1 MTTQQHDLDGLKA
14 LVTGATSGLG
24 RAIAFQLARDGAE
37 VTVHGRD
44 AGRGVQTVEEI
55 QLQGGRAH
63 FVAADL
69 ADAASIAR
77 FAKEVGDI
85 DILVNNAGFS
95 VWGPTE
101 TFALASFD
109 AMFAANV
116 RAPFF
121 LVAAFAP
128 GMVAR
133 GTGSIINI
141 SSMAGR
147 LGLAGGAAYGA
158 TKAALASFTQAWAA
172 EYSPRGIRVNA
183 VAPGPIYTRPEARD
197 LFDSL
202 GAATA
207 MKRAADPP
215 EIAEVVAFLASPR
228 ASYMTGA
235 IVGRR
240 WRPNRDLA
248 IGRHLM
254 SQNTEARN
262 KAIVLEAFDILF
274 NKRDYGAAA
283 RFWSPNYVQQQRTL
297 SPVAT
302 VCSI

>member
-1 MTTQQHDLDGLKA
+1 MTERRDLGGLRA

-24 RAIAFQLARDGAE
+24 RAIAVRLAADGAD

-44 AGRGVQTVEEI
+44 SARGAQTVEAI
-55 QLQGGRAH
+55 HAH
-63 FVAADL
+63 GASARFLAADL
-69 ADAASIAR
+69 NDAASVTRLAND
-77 FAKEVGDI
+77 VGAI

-101 TFALASFD
+101 TFEIASFD

-133 GTGSIINI
+133 GSGSIINI

-158 TKAALASFTQAWAA
+158 TKAAIASLTQAWAA
-172 EYSPRGIRVNA
+172 EYSPRGVRVNA
-183 VAPGPIYTRPEARD
+183 VAPGPIYTRPEARE
-197 LFDSL
+197 LFDTL
-202 GAATA
+202 GATTA
-207 MKRAADPP
+207 MKRAAAPE

-235 IVGRR
+235 IVAADGGRT
-240 WRPNRDLA
+240 A
-248 IGRHLM
+248 I
-254 SQNTEARN
+254 
-262 KAIVLEAFDILF
+262 
-274 NKRDYGAAA
+274 
-283 RFWSPNYVQQQRTL
+283 
-297 SPVAT
+297 
-302 VCSI
+302 

>member
-1 MTTQQHDLDGLKA
+1 MKNMQERDRERLKSR
-14 LVTGATSGLG
+14 VSGARCGLG
-24 RAIAFQLARDGAE
+24 RAIALQLARDGAD

-44 AGRGVQTVEEI
+44 AARGGQTVEEI
-55 QLQGGRAH
+55 QLQGGSAR

-69 ADAASIAR
+69 ADATSIAR

-85 DILVNNAGFS
+85 DILVNNAGFA

-101 TFALASFD
+101 TFEIASFD

-116 RAPFF
+116 RAAFV

-133 GTGSIINI
+133 GAGSIINI

-172 EYSPRGIRVNA
+172 EDRSRGVRINA
-183 VAPGPIYTRPEARD
+183 VAPGHIYTRRGARA
-197 LFDSL
+197 LFDRF
-202 GAATA
+202 GDTTA

-235 IVGRR
+235 IVAVDGGRT
-240 WRPNRDLA
+240 A
-248 IGRHLM
+248 I
-254 SQNTEARN
+254 
-262 KAIVLEAFDILF
+262 
-274 NKRDYGAAA
+274 
-283 RFWSPNYVQQQRTL
+283 
-297 SPVAT
+297 
-302 VCSI
+302 

>member
-1 MTTQQHDLDGLKA
+1 MMTTQKCDLAGLKA

-24 RAIAFQLARDGAE
+24 RAIAFQLAKDGAE
-37 VTVHGRD
+37 VIVHGRD
-44 AGRGVQTVEEI
+44 GARGTQTVEEI
-55 QLQGGRAH
+55 HSQGGGARY
-63 FVAADL
+63 VGTDL
-69 ADAASIAR
+69 GDAASIAG

-101 TFALASFD
+101 SFALASFD
-109 AMFAANV
+109 AMFATNV
-116 RAPFF
+116 RAPFL

-147 LGLAGGAAYGA
+147 IGLTGGAAYGA

-172 EYSPRGIRVNA
+172 EYSARGIRVNA
-183 VAPGPIYTRPEARD
+183 VAPGPIYTRPEARQ

-202 GAATA
+202 GATTA
-207 MKRAADPP
+207 MKRAAEPA

-235 IVGRR
+235 IVAVDGGRT
-240 WRPNRDLA
+240 A
-248 IGRHLM
+248 I
-254 SQNTEARN
+254 
-262 KAIVLEAFDILF
+262 
-274 NKRDYGAAA
+274 
-283 RFWSPNYVQQQRTL
+283 
-297 SPVAT
+297 
-302 VCSI
+302 

>member
-1 MTTQQHDLDGLKA
+1 MMTTTQQRDLHGLRA

-24 RAIAFQLARDGAE
+24 RAIAFQLGRDGAY
-37 VTVHGRD
+37 VIVHGRE
-44 AGRGVQTVEEI
+44 AARGAQTVQEI
-55 QLQGGRAH
+55 QSHGGSAH
-63 FVAADL
+63 YIGTDL
-69 ADAASIAR
+69 GDAASIAG

-109 AMFAANV
+109 GMFAANV
-116 RAPFF
+116 RAPFL

-128 GMVAR
+128 GMLAR

-147 LGLAGGAAYGA
+147 LGLTGGAAYGA
-158 TKAALASFTQAWAA
+158 TKAALASFTQSWAA

-183 VAPGPIYTRPEARD
+183 VAPGPIYTRPEARE
-197 LFDSL
+197 LFDAL

-207 MKRAADPP
+207 MKRAADPA

-235 IVGRR
+235 IVAVDGGRT
-240 WRPNRDLA
+240 A
-248 IGRHLM
+248 I
-254 SQNTEARN
+254 
-262 KAIVLEAFDILF
+262 
-274 NKRDYGAAA
+274 
-283 RFWSPNYVQQQRTL
+283 
-297 SPVAT
+297 
-302 VCSI
+302 

>member
-1 MTTQQHDLDGLKA
+1 MTANQRRDLHGLRA

-24 RAIAFQLARDGAE
+24 RAIALQLASDGAD

-44 AGRGVQTVEEI
+44 ATRGVQTVEEI
-55 QLQGGRAH
+55 ELQGGTAH
-63 FVAADL
+63 FVEADL

-77 FAKEVGDI
+77 LAKEVGDT
-85 DILVNNAGFS
+85 DILVNNA
-95 VWGPTE
+95 
-101 TFALASFD
+101 ALT
-109 AMFAANV
+109 FAANIASNV
-116 RAPFF
+116 RAAFL
-121 LVAAFAP
+121 LVAGFAP
-128 GMVAR
+128 SMVAR

-172 EYSPRGIRVNA
+172 EYSPRGVRVNA
-183 VAPGPIYTRPEARD
+183 VAPGPIYTRPEARE

-207 MKRAADPP
+207 MKRAADPA

-235 IVGRR
+235 IVAVDGGRT
-240 WRPNRDLA
+240 A
-248 IGRHLM
+248 I
-254 SQNTEARN
+254 
-262 KAIVLEAFDILF
+262 
-274 NKRDYGAAA
+274 
-283 RFWSPNYVQQQRTL
+283 
-297 SPVAT
+297 
-302 VCSI
+302 